1 MLFLLIT
8 CLSYGFCLYF
18 LYLGIAFF
26 TRHLEKAFYLVL
38 LIVCAFSWYPDFG
51 RTLGENY
58 FMSKSLS
65 LDISSNLENEQK
77 IDGKILYDGR
87 REIYFLRSDN
97 NKVVKISK

>member
-1 MLFLLIT
+1 M
-8 CLSYGFCLYF
+8 
-18 LYLGIAFF
+18 
-26 TRHLEKAFYLVL
+26 

-77 IDGKILYDGR
+77 TDGEILYDGR